1 MRAGSEYP
9 PFNVRAEVLYLCLFH
24 RTLIN
29 LLPVACCT
37 VGVLPALPL
46 RGPHQGSVQK
56 IMPGVSFQQCCCYL
70 GGLCLFIPSAISV
83 EEPCVLAALAAQVI
97 SSKGEFIPP
106 AMGASLLSGSRT
118 RKVLGW
124 PSEHPAGFSLRILTS
139 GSYCHWENLG
149 LYINSLFFP
158 L

>member
-56 IMPGVSFQQCCCYL
+56 IMPGVSLQQCCCYL
-70 GGLCLFIPSAISV
+70 GGALSLHPFCHFRGRTVCTGCSCGSGDLLQGRVHPTSDGSISALRFQNQKGSG
-83 EEPCVLAALAAQVI
+83 LA
-97 SSKGEFIPP
+97 E
-106 AMGASLLSGSRT
+106 
-118 RKVLGW
+118 
-124 PSEHPAGFSLRILTS
+124 
-139 GSYCHWENLG
+139 
-149 LYINSLFFP
+149 
-158 L
+158 

>member
-24 RTLIN
+24 CTLIN

-56 IMPGVSFQQCCCYL
+56 IMPGVSLQQCCCYL
-70 GGLCLFIPSAISV
+70 GGGSV
-83 EEPCVLAALAAQVI
+83 
-97 SSKGEFIPP
+97 SS
-106 AMGASLLSGSRT
+106 SLLQFPWKNR
-118 RKVLGW
+118 VYWLL
-124 PSEHPAGFSLRILTS
+124 LRLR
-139 GSYCHWENLG
+139 
-149 LYINSLFFP
+149 
-158 L
+158 